1 MNRRVIVFISI
12 LLCGVAAMSVVVL
25 RAGISELT
33 LASQKTRKD
42 LELAELSGDS
52 GFVAVLGCMRHDL
65 AVGVRPSGQVY
76 KLGEAA
82 PDFDENGKTD
92 DRVFTP
98 LAARDDCDES
108 KPPVKVYALI
118 ENDDA
123 LGTTISG
130 VYAQKVAPP
139 PVPAVVSGV
148 IGFGAGH
155 AKMAASARA
164 HYAQRGVIVD
174 GQPLLAKGRGPG
186 PLWVAIVTLLAGAH
200 GLLFCGFAVFWMIR
214 RQRRVR
220 ASLAGH
226 VSEEEESFFSSE
238 TIE

>member
-1 MNRRVIVFISI
+1 MNRRVVAFISI
-12 LLCGVAAMSVVVL
+12 LLAGVATLSAIVL
-25 RAGISELT
+25 GAGVSELK
-33 LASQKTRKD
+33 LASQRTRKD
-42 LELAELSGDS
+42 LELGELSGDS
-52 GFVAVLGCMRHDL
+52 GFVGVLGCMRHDL

-82 PDFDENGKTD
+82 PDVDENGKTD

-98 LAARDDCDES
+98 LAAREECDEAR
-108 KPPVKVYALI
+108 PPTRVYALV

-139 PVPAVVSGV
+139 PVPAVVTGV
-148 IGFGAGH
+148 VGFGAGH
-155 AKMAASARA
+155 PKLAAAARA
-164 HYAQRGVIVD
+164 DYARRGVIID

-200 GLLFCGFAVFWMIR
+200 GLLFCGFAVLWMIR
-214 RQRRVR
+214 RQRRAK
-220 ASLAGH
+220 ASLTGH
-226 VSEEEESFFSSE
+226 LTEHEESFFSSE
-238 TIE
+238 TLE